1 MAQFALENMPAGTK
15 GAEKRQANLGHNVDQ
30 GGERKANLK
39 EGSGNVYGNKGSAL
53 HSLER
58 SGNSI
63 ENTGSYESKREC
75 P

>member
-1 MAQFALENMPAGTK
+1 MLTVGGTRAWSDWTAAQMAQFALENMPAGTK

-39 EGSGNVYGNKGSAL
+39 EGSGN
-53 HSLER
+53 
-58 SGNSI
+58 SI